1 MVSYY
6 EQAAAG
12 PRYALR
18 YMLAALLGTW
28 GVATLTHV
36 DVGGLDLSH
45 YDMYSLY
52 VTVVTVDSS
61 DVCDGRIMMDGD
73 GGCSVVPDSASCP
86 HFPTRQL
93 PRVNS
98 IAHRRLHPH
107 SYHLPRMSEAAAED
121 IQAYITPRQLY

>member
-1 MVSYY
+1 VVVYAGVCFLGMVSYY

-52 VTVVTVDSS
+52 VTVVTVDLS

-73 GGCSVVPDSASCP
+73 GGCSVVPDSNVRHA
-86 HFPTRQL
+86 PTS
-93 PRVNS
+93 PRVNFL
-98 IAHRRLHPH
+98 A
-107 SYHLPRMSEAAAED
+107 
-121 IQAYITPRQLY
+121 